1 MQTNGLQMNRQT
13 EGLNSMVSTGHY
25 TRSDCSLK
33 LVKVDDQAV
42 ETIRLPGRSE
52 NPAKPEQR
60 LQTRVDELE
69 LQVAQLQQQLEVE
82 RRLAQIDPLTG
93 IANRRAFAARLKSEI
108 ARSERNGSPMS
119 LVVWDIDH
127 FKKINDNYGHPFGD
141 DVIRCVAQVID
152 THLRESDFS
161 ARYGGEEFVA
171 LLPDCDAEGAR
182 TLAEKISLAIQQSGC
197 CLNIVGLNLTVS
209 CGIASLHGSDRDETL
224 FKRADDALYRAKV
237 TGRNRVVVEDD

>member
-1 MQTNGLQMNRQT
+1 MNQPT
-13 EGLNSMVSTGHY
+13 EGLHKMGSTDHSKKGNCNL
-25 TRSDCSLK
+25 R
-33 LVKVDDQAV
+33 LVKSDDQSV
-42 ETIRLPGRSE
+42 QTIRLPGRLDDVD
-52 NPAKPEQR
+52 KPDEMLQR
-60 LQTRVDELE
+60 RVDELE
-69 LQVAQLQQQLEVE
+69 QQVRLLQQQLESE
-82 RRLAQIDPLTG
+82 RKLAQIDPLTG

-108 ARSERNGSPMS
+108 ARSERYATPLS

-127 FKKINDNYGHPFGD
+127 FKKINDSYGHPFGD

-152 THLRESDFS
+152 THLRESDFT

-171 LLPDCDAEGAR
+171 LLPGCDADGAR
-182 TLAEKISLAIQQSGC
+182 SLAEKISLAIQQSGC

-209 CGIASLHGSDRDETL
+209 CGIASLHGPGRDETL

>member
-1 MQTNGLQMNRQT
+1 MQTDGIKMKQHT
-13 EGLNSMVSTGHY
+13 EGLHGMGSTDHSKRAGCGF
-25 TRSDCSLK
+25 R
-33 LVKVDDQAV
+33 LVKAGDQAI
-42 ETIRLPGRSE
+42 EAIRLPGRLD
-52 NPAKPEQR
+52 NPAKPDQI

-69 LQVAQLQQQLEVE
+69 QQVERLQKQLDVE

-108 ARSERNGSPMS
+108 ARSDRNGSPLS

-152 THLRESDFS
+152 AHLRESDFC

-182 TLAEKISLAIQQSGC
+182 TLAEKISHAIQQSGC
-197 CLNIVGLNLTVS
+197 CLSVVGLKLTVS
-209 CGIASLHGSDRDETL
+209 CGIASLHGPDRDETL

-237 TGRNRVVVEDD
+237 SGRNRVVVEDD